1 MAKVVTPYDEL
12 TYQIIGLAMT
22 VHSELGPGLP
32 EEMYKKALIVLMDTD
47 KVGYDREWPIEVRFR
62 DRVLGIFKLDFVV
75 EHKVIVEAKAIAML
89 APIHE
94 QQTLTYLAASG
105 LEVALLINFGAARLE
120 YKRLFPS
127 KAVQSTS
134 AYMQRRSRI
143 DP

>member
-94 QQTLTYLAASG
+94 QQTLTYLVASG

>member
-32 EEMYKKALIVLMDTD
+32 EEMYKKALMILMDAD
-47 KVGYDREWPIEVRFR
+47 KVGYDREWPIEIRFR
-62 DRVLGIFKLDFVV
+62 DRPLEIFKLDFVI
-75 EHKVIVEAKAIAML
+75 EHKVVVEAKAVAAL
-89 APIHE
+89 AAIHE

-105 LEVALLINFGAARLE
+105 LEVALLINFGTARLE
-120 YKRLFPS
+120 HKRLFPS

-134 AYMQRRSRI
+134 AYMQRRSRN

>member
-94 QQTLTYLAASG
+94 QQTITYLAASG